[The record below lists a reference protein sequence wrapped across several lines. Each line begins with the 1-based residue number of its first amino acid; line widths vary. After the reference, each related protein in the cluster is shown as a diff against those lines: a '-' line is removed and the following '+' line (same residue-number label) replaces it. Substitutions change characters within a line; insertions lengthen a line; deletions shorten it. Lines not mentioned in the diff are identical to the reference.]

1 MEKQLKESKDNKCP
15 NCDKTFPENL
25 GTLYYNSHLD
35 SDEVH
40 TILQS
45 HAIRNKLR
53 YRTECQGKR
62 KKVFRRI
69 EEK

>member
-45 HAIRNKLR
+45 HAEGSSLR
-53 YRTECQGKR
+53 GVARISGK
-62 KKVFRRI
+62 I
-69 EEK
+69 GQ